1 VSRNLLQVPV
11 PEKAFLAVNHA
22 LVCRDHDSG
31 MRGPDQSQAFN
42 AAFETLYFGAD
53 LLADMGSDTVVL
65 IQPDGT
71 GLLLRES

>member
-1 VSRNLLQVPV
+1 
-11 PEKAFLAVNHA
+11 
-22 LVCRDHDSG
+22 

-42 AAFETLYFGAD
+42 AAFETLHFGAD

>member
-1 VSRNLLQVPV
+1 
-11 PEKAFLAVNHA
+11 
-22 LVCRDHDSG
+22 